1 MEWVDVIADALP
13 AQIAMALR
21 DSPARWLE
29 SACELR
35 IRASGVTLCAPGG
48 MRRLCDVGAEGMRAA
63 MVSLTRGNMH
73 ALGECVR
80 QGYVPLPGGVRAGL
94 CGRAIMRDGEVTGLE
109 DISGICIR
117 ITRALPGASDGVMRH
132 VLHAGRARSTLVI
145 SAPGLGKTT
154 LLRDIARNL
163 SRAGLNV
170 AVADERGELAGAG
183 QDLGANTDVMS
194 LCPKAQ
200 ALGMLV
206 RALKPDALITDE
218 LGAPGD
224 ACAAL
229 DAARCGVAV
238 IASAHA
244 GDLRAALGRREL
256 SEAIAGGAFERMIV
270 IGGPRPGE
278 GVRAYDGKG
287 RELC

>member
-1 MEWVDVIADALP
+1 MVADALP
-13 AQIAMALR
+13 EAIARALR
-21 DSPARWLE
+21 DSPREWLQ

-35 IRASGVTLCAPGG
+35 LRASGVTLCAPGA
-48 MRRLCDVGAEGMRAA
+48 MRRLCDVGEDGMRAA
-63 MVSLTRGNMH
+63 MASLTRGNMH

-80 QGYVPLPGGVRAGL
+80 QGYVPLPGGFRAGL
-94 CGRAIMRDGEVTGLE
+94 CGRAIMRGGEVAGLE
-109 DISGICIR
+109 DVSGICIR
-117 ITRALPGASDGVMRH
+117 ITRMLPGASDGVMRH
-132 VLHAGRARSTLVI
+132 ILHAGRARGALIV

-183 QDLGANTDVMS
+183 QDLGAHTDVMS

-206 RALKPDALITDE
+206 RALRPDALITDE

-224 ACAAL
+224 ARAAL

-244 GDLRAALGRREL
+244 GDLRTALGRQEL
-256 SEAIAGGAFERMIV
+256 GEAISGGAFERIVV

-278 GVRAYDGKG
+278 GVRVYDGKG

>member
-1 MEWVDVIADALP
+1 MEAIADALP
-13 AQIAMALR
+13 ERVAAALR
-21 DSPARWLE
+21 ACPDEWLRA
-29 SACELR
+29 ACELR
-35 IRASGVTLCAPGG
+35 LRASGATLCAPGR
-48 MRRLCDVGAEGMRAA
+48 MRELCELGEDGMRAA
-63 MVSLTRGNMH
+63 MAGLTRGNLH

-80 QGYVPLPGGVRAGL
+80 QGYVPLRGGLRAGL
-94 CGRAIMRDGEVTGLE
+94 CGRAVMRGGELAGLE

-117 ITRALPGASDGVMRH
+117 VSRAVPGAADGIMGH
-132 VLHAGRARSTLVI
+132 VLRGGRARGTLI
-145 SAPGLGKTT
+145 ASAPGLGKTT

-170 AVADERGELAGAG
+170 AVADERGELAGEG
-183 QDLGANTDVMS
+183 GELGAHTDVMR

-206 RALKPDALITDE
+206 RSLRPDALITDE

-224 ACAAL
+224 ARAAL

-244 GDLRAALGRREL
+244 GDARAALERREL
-256 SEAIAGGAFERMIV
+256 GEAIAGGAFERIIV
-270 IGGPRPGE
+270 IGGPRPGQ